1 MSQNIKSIA
10 GIFFILVVITI
21 VLAGYAML
29 NKPARAQVSNTVT
42 PTNSA
47 AAAPSIT
54 PATTASGSQA
64 STSLTFPIRA
74 AFYNDLYP
82 DAWEQ
87 KGSSV
92 PNTNYTSTLGTYDS
106 SDPQVIRAHIA
117 AMQYGNISAGIVTWG
132 GQGTQSDENFAT
144 LLEASAGTNFRWAIY
159 YQPQANATP
168 TAEQIATDL
177 KYLSEQFA
185 NDASYLQI
193 NGRFVVLVSSKASN
207 SCDMADLWKKTNTVN
222 AYIVLNVFSGYRS
235 CASQPDGWYQYAPS
249 SAEDAQKGFSYTI
262 SPGYWKVG
270 ENARLPRDLSRWYTS
285 IRNMVASKA
294 PFQLITSFNQWDE
307 GKAIESAKEWESA
320 SGYGA
325 FLDALHTNGEGTPP
339 VLAFATAPQS
349 VKTATP
355 QPINPPKNAGQA
367 PVSPAGQAPLNPAGQ
382 ATPTTQAKPAGRAT
396 PTLPI
401 QLPQIPI
408 PALPAI
414 KGDPVLGAAG
424 DIACDPASPYWSATG
439 NGKNPNDCREKQT
452 SDILVSLR
460 QAGQLSAVADLGD
473 DVYENGAYQNY
484 ITSYD
489 PTWGRLKDITR
500 PAPGNHEYLT
510 KAASGYYQY
519 FGAAAGDPKKGY
531 YSYDLGSWHII
542 VMNSNCSQVGGCSK
556 GSPQE
561 TWLSNDLSQHAGQ
574 CTLAYWHHPL
584 YSSGEHGDFTG
595 MQTIWQDLYNYGTSV
610 VLSGHSHDYERF
622 APQDANGK
630 ADPNGIREFVVGTG
644 GKNHTGLYDL
654 QPNSEV
660 FNDKTYGILKLTLH
674 SNSYDWQ
681 FMPEAGKT
689 FTDSGTGTC
698 QPRHP

>member
-1 MSQNIKSIA
+1 M
-10 GIFFILVVITI
+10 
-21 VLAGYAML
+21 
-29 NKPARAQVSNTVT
+29 
-42 PTNSA
+42 
-47 AAAPSIT
+47 
-54 PATTASGSQA
+54 
-64 STSLTFPIRA
+64 
-74 AFYNDLYP
+74 FYNDLYP

-87 KGSSV
+87 KGTS
-92 PNTNYTSTLGTYDS
+92 PYTNYTPTLGSYDS
-106 SDPQVIRAHIA
+106 SDPQVIRAHIG
-117 AMQYGNISAGIVTWG
+117 AMLYGNLSAGIVGWV

-144 LLEASAGTNFRWAIY
+144 LLEVTPGTNFYWAIY
-159 YQPQANATP
+159 YQPQSTAAP
-168 TAEQIATDL
+168 TAEQLAADL
-177 KYLSEQFA
+177 KYLHDQYA
-185 NDASYLQI
+185 NDPAYLQV
-193 NGRFVVLVSSKASN
+193 NGRFAVFVSSKASG
-207 SCDMADLWKKTNTVN
+207 SCDLADAWKQANTVN
-222 AYIVLNVFSGYRS
+222 AYVVLKVFSNYRA
-235 CASQPDGWYQYAPS
+235 CASQPDGWYQYSPS

-270 ENARLPRDLSRWYTS
+270 ESARLPRDINRWYTS

-307 GKAIESAKEWESA
+307 GTAIESAKEWESA

-325 FLDALHTNGEGTPP
+325 FLDALHTNGQGTPP
-339 VLAFATAPQS
+339 VLAFGN
-349 VKTATP
+349 TP
-355 QPINPPKNAGQA
+355 QPIITLTPQA
-367 PVSPAGQAPLNPAGQ
+367 RSPLNSTGQ
-382 ATPTTQAKPAGRAT
+382 ATSAPQQTPGSSTAQAKKT
-396 PTLPI
+396 PTPII

-408 PALPAI
+408 PALPTI

-424 DIACDPASPYWSATG
+424 DIACDPSSPYWSPTG
-439 NGKNPNDCREKQT
+439 NGKNSNDCREKQT

-460 QAGQLSAVADLGD
+460 QAGQLNAVADLGD

-510 KAASGYYQY
+510 KGASGYYQY
-519 FGAAAGDPKKGY
+519 FGAVAGDPKKGY

-542 VMNSNCSQVGGCSK
+542 VVNSNCSVVGGCSK

-561 TWLSNDLSQHAGQ
+561 TWLSNDLSQHTGQ

-584 YSSGEHGDFTG
+584 YSSGEHGNFTG

-610 VLSGHSHDYERF
+610 VLTGHSHDYERF
-622 APQDANGK
+622 APQDASGN
-630 ADPNGIREFVVGTG
+630 ADPKGIREFVVGTG

-681 FMPEAGKT
+681 FIPEAGKT

>member
-1 MSQNIKSIA
+1 MFRNIKSIA
-10 GIFFILVVITI
+10 VVFSILVVLTGL
-21 VLAGYAML
+21 LAGCGIL
-29 NKPARAQVSNTVT
+29 NQPAGAQAPNTET
-42 PTNSA
+42 PADTPVVAPSIPPITATAPSQA
-47 AAAPSIT
+47 AAAP
-54 PATTASGSQA
+54 
-64 STSLTFPIRA
+64 TFPIRA

-87 KGSSV
+87 KGTS
-92 PNTNYTSTLGTYDS
+92 PYTNYTPTLGSYDS
-106 SDPQVIRAHIA
+106 SDPQSIRAQIA
-117 AMQYGNISAGIVTWG
+117 AMQYGNIGAGLVGWS
-132 GQGTQSDENFAT
+132 GQGTQSDETFAT
-144 LLEASAGTNFRWAIY
+144 LLQATAGTGFHWAVY
-159 YQPQANATP
+159 YQAQSTGAP
-168 TAEQIATDL
+168 TAAQLATDL
-177 KYLSEQFA
+177 NYLHDQYA
-185 NDASYLQI
+185 KDPGYLQI
-193 NGRFVVLVSSKASN
+193 NGRYVVFVSAKTSG
-207 SCDMADLWKKTNTVN
+207 SCDLADAWKQANTAN
-222 AYIVLNVFSGYRS
+222 AYLVLKVFSGYRT

-249 SAEDAQKGFSYTI
+249 SAEDAQKGYSYTI

-270 ENARLPRDLSRWYTS
+270 ESARLARDMNRWYAS

-307 GKAIESAKEWESA
+307 GTAIESAKEWESA

-339 VLAFATAPQS
+339 VLAFA
-349 VKTATP
+349 ATP
-355 QPINPPKNAGQA
+355 QF
-367 PVSPAGQAPLNPAGQ
+367 STPLKSAGQ
-382 ATPTTQAKPAGRAT
+382 ATATPPALTAQNASGRTTTTPPSSGAVTAKPT
-396 PTLPI
+396 PTPLIQLPQLPPI
-401 QLPQIPI
+401 QLPP
-408 PALPAI
+408 LPSI

-424 DIACDPASPYWSATG
+424 DIACDPTSPYWSPTG
-439 NGKNPNDCREKQT
+439 NGKNPNNCREKQT

-473 DVYENGAYQNY
+473 DAYENGSYENFV
-484 ITSYD
+484 TSYD

-500 PAPGNHEYLT
+500 PAVGNHEYLT
-510 KAASGYYQY
+510 KSAAGYYQY
-519 FGAAAGDPKKGY
+519 FAAAAGDPKKGY
-531 YSYDLGSWHII
+531 YSYDLGAWHII
-542 VMNSNCSQVGGCSK
+542 VVNSNCSQVGGCSK

-561 TWLSNDLSQHAGQ
+561 TWLSSDLSQHAGQ

-584 YSSGEHGDFTG
+584 YSSGEHGNFTS
-595 MQTIWQDLYNYGTSV
+595 MQTIWQDLYNYGTSI
-610 VLSGHSHDYERF
+610 VLTGHSHDYERF

-644 GKNHTGLYDL
+644 GKNHTGLYEQ